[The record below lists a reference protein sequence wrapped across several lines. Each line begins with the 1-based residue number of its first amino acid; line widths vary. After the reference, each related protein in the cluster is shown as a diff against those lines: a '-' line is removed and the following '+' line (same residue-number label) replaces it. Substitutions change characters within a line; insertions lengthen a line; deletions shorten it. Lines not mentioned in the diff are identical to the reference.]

1 MDSISKYITSL
12 FIQNGFEG
20 LYNFYERIKILS
32 QSEYKG
38 IYLHK
43 CKKTDSIEKF
53 ISLVILIYLGLNPK
67 FLWSSNNLIK
77 SFDRKSPI
85 LFIIQ
90 IIF

>member
-20 LYNFYERIKILS
+20 LDNFYERIKILS

-43 CKKTDSIEKF
+43 CKKTDSMEKF
-53 ISLVILIYLGLNPK
+53 IINLFLDKIL
-67 FLWSSNNLIK
+67 
-77 SFDRKSPI
+77 
-85 LFIIQ
+85 
-90 IIF
+90 